1 MMKKEPLVIRI
12 TLLAAVVVLGS
23 LTTATAQEFTTE
35 QRAAC
40 KSDYDKFCK
49 GTMPGGGR
57 VLACLNKER
66 AQLSEACKKVV
77 DAQKK

>member
-1 MMKKEPLVIRI
+1 MRT
-12 TLLAAVVVLGS
+12 TLLAAALALLS
-23 LTTATAQEFTTE
+23 MAPALAQDFTAE

-40 KSDYDKFCK
+40 KRDYDKFCK

-57 VLACLNKER
+57 VLACLNKQHGNL
-66 AQLSEACKKVV
+66 ADACKKVV

>member
-1 MMKKEPLVIRI
+1 MKRI
-12 TLLAAVVVLGS
+12 MIVAAIALLSLNAAKAQDF
-23 LTTATAQEFTTE
+23 TAA

-40 KSDYDKFCK
+40 KGDYDKFCK

-57 VLACLNKER
+57 VLACLNKQHD
-66 AQLSEACKKVV
+66 QLSAACREVV

>member
-23 LTTATAQEFTTE
+23 LTTALAQEFTAE

-40 KSDYDKFCK
+40 KGDYNKFCR

-57 VLACLNKER
+57 VLACLNKAR
-66 AQLSEACKKVV
+66 AQLSNPCKNVV
-77 DAQKK
+77 DAQKQ

>member
-1 MMKKEPLVIRI
+1 MKRFALF
-12 TLLAAVVVLGS
+12 TAALALLSLNAARAQDF
-23 LTTATAQEFTTE
+23 TAA

-40 KSDYDKFCK
+40 KGDYDKFCK

-57 VLACLNKER
+57 VLACLNKQHD
-66 AQLSEACKKVV
+66 QLSAACKTVV